1 MAKTINIGVIN
12 VSIQKH
18 VKMPHTMKLPHKL
31 SQQFKS
37 LLEHGVKHAL
47 QPFSKLP
54 TKVQEHILTLA
65 MNKLFRVELA
75 EQELAFLVDQWLKI
89 NVIDANYQCYITVIG
104 QDEKHTFRVSLGIEQ
119 DYDVSFQSDCTSLL
133 ALFSQSI
140 DPDTL
145 FFQRKLL
152 ITGDTELGL
161 EIKNFLDDLER
172 GNLPYFIHWLLM
184 KYTQ

>member
-1 MAKTINIGVIN
+1 MMNNQEHAKI
-12 VSIQKH
+12 
-18 VKMPHTMKLPHKL
+18 PHTMKLPHKL

-65 MNKLFRVELA
+65 MNKLFEVELA

-89 NVIDANYQCYITVIG
+89 NVIDANYNCYITVTE
-104 QDEKHTFRVSLGIEQ
+104 QKTKHRFRVSLDIAQYE
-119 DYDVSFQSDCTSLL
+119 DVSFQSDSISLL

-172 GNLPYFIHWLLM
+172 DNLPYLIHWLLM
-184 KYTQ
+184 KYKQ